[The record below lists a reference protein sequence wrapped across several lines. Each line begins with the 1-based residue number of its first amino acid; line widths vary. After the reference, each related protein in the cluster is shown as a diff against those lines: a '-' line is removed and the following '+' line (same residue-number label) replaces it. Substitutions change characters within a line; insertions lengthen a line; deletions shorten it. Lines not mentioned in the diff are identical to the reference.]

1 MVERGDED
9 PKCASL
15 KNVLSEMV
23 ASETTEP
30 NKDIFDVE
38 DSLEDTDLAESEC
51 STIVGREMENGVNCG
66 FHHQEVGTEVSGKS
80 TMLNLYFKVV
90 YIYSYLALYLYCDAV
105 QLHALKLNTG
115 GRYPPHLVCKSPM
128 DTPIEC
134 FHCTVNCHMQT
145 NPLSGVVDSACLK

>member
-1 MVERGDED
+1 MVERSDED

-23 ASETTEP
+23 ASQTTEP

-51 STIVGREMENGVNCG
+51 STIVGGKVENGVKCG

-80 TMLNLYFKVV
+80 TMLHQFPYFKLV
-90 YIYSYLALYLYCDAV
+90 YTCFIPTVMLCSYM
-105 QLHALKLNTG
+105 H
-115 GRYPPHLVCKSPM
+115 
-128 DTPIEC
+128 
-134 FHCTVNCHMQT
+134 
-145 NPLSGVVDSACLK
+145 

>member
-1 MVERGDED
+1 MVERSDED

-38 DSLEDTDLAESEC
+38 DSLEDTDLAKSEC
-51 STIVGREMENGVNCG
+51 STIVGGEMENGVNCG

-80 TMLNLYFKVV
+80 TMLNLFLYFKVV
-90 YIYSYLALYLYCDAV
+90 YIYSYLALYLYCDTV
-105 QLHALKLNTG
+105 QQHASQTQHWW
-115 GRYPPHLVCKSPM
+115 YPTHLVCKSPM

-134 FHCTVNCHMQT
+134 FHCAVNCHM
-145 NPLSGVVDSACLK
+145 